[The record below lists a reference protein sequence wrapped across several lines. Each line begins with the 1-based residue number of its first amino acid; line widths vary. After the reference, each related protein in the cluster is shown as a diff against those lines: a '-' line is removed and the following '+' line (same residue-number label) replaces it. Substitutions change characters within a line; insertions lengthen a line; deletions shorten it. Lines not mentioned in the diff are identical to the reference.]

1 MARQLAQRLARIS
14 GIAIALGVAAPGAL
28 AEAVYKWTDAEGV
41 THFSALPPEG
51 QAAEQVTVEA
61 PPPNAAQADEEARD
75 AAAGD
80 GRPQDPAA
88 GLEGPSPDE
97 IARQEAQRKQ
107 NCETAKQNLETLKT
121 RVHVRVRDEE
131 TGEDRYL
138 TPEEH
143 TQWQKDSSMRIEEY
157 CKPPGGV

>member
-1 MARQLAQRLARIS
+1 MARQLVQRLARIV

-28 AEAVYKWTDAEGV
+28 AEAVYKWTDAAGV

-51 QAAEQVTVEA
+51 ETAEQVMVEA
-61 PPPNAAQADEEARD
+61 PPQSEAQADEEAQD

-80 GRPQDPAA
+80 GRPKDPAE
-88 GLEGPSPDE
+88 GLEGPSPEE
-97 IARQEAQRKQ
+97 IARQEAQRKR
-107 NCETAKQNLETLKT
+107 NCETAKRNLETLKT
-121 RVHVRVRDEE
+121 RAHVRIRDEE

-143 TQWQKDSSMRIEEY
+143 TQWQKDSSMRIDEY
-157 CKPPGGV
+157 CKPPGGA

>member
-1 MARQLAQRLARIS
+1 MARQLVQRLARIF
-14 GIAIALGVAAPGAL
+14 GIAISLAVAAPDAL

-61 PPPNAAQADEEARD
+61 PPPSEAQAGEEAQD
-75 AAAGD
+75 ATAGD
-80 GRPQDPAA
+80 GRPKDPAE
-88 GLEGPSPDE
+88 GLEGPSPEE
-97 IARQEAQRKQ
+97 IARQEEQRKR
-107 NCETAKQNLETLKT
+107 NCETAKRNLETLKT

-143 TQWQKDSSMRIEEY
+143 AKWQKDSTLRIEEY

>member
-1 MARQLAQRLARIS
+1 MAQQLARRLARIV
-14 GIAIALGVAAPGAL
+14 GIAIGLGMAAPGAL
-28 AEAVYKWTDAEGV
+28 AEAVYKWTDADGV

-51 QAAEQVTVEA
+51 RAAEQVTVEA
-61 PPPNAAQADEEARD
+61 PPPNEAQADREDQDTE
-75 AAAGD
+75 AGD

-88 GLEGPSPDE
+88 GLEGPSPEE
-97 IARQEAQRKQ
+97 IARQEEQRRR
-107 NCETAKQNLETLKT
+107 NCETAKRNLETLKT

-143 TQWQKDSSMRIEEY
+143 AQWQKDSAMRIEEY
-157 CKPPGGV
+157 CKPAGGA